1 MSNRLEEFDT
11 DPFLNH
17 REAAAKLRVSPGTI
31 HRWVSS
37 GQLRHMRTPGNKIR
51 IRKSD
56 LDAFS
61 TGKEEHK

>member
-17 REAAAKLRVSPGTI
+17 REAAAKMRVHPDTI

-61 TGKEEHK
+61 NGQTEHK

>member
-1 MSNRLEEFDT
+1 MAGRLEEFDT

-17 REAAAKLRVSPGTI
+17 REAAAKLSVHPGTI
-31 HRWVSS
+31 HRWIAS

-61 TGKEEHK
+61 EGQVEQK